1 MTTYGARQSI
11 YTVEQDHDTLVISF
25 SVYGRVVS
33 EEKAERRL
41 SNKELYDLLVVK
53 AQEYKEADHE

>member
-11 YTVEQDHDTLVISF
+11 YKVEQAQDTLIVSF

>member
-11 YTVEQDHDTLVISF
+11 YMVEQAQDTLVISF

-33 EEKAERRL
+33 EEKSTRRL
-41 SNKELYDLLVVK
+41 SNKELYELLVKK
-53 AQEYKEADHE
+53 AQEYKEAGNE

>member
-11 YTVEQDHDTLVISF
+11 YMVEQAQDTLTITF

-33 EEKAERRL
+33 EEPGTRRL
-41 SNKELYDLLVVK
+41 SNKELYDILVEK
-53 AQEYKEADHE
+53 AREYKEAGNE